1 MGHETSA
8 VAEPDLDF
16 GDQKWLNFDLALS
29 ENTNAKLDR
38 MAKEIGVTK
47 DDVFARAFGL
57 LELAIDAKKEGRR
70 LAVIDADNS
79 IERVIS
85 LD

>member
-1 MGHETSA
+1 MGHEASA
-8 VAEPDLDF
+8 LAEPDLDV
-16 GDQKWLNFDLALS
+16 GDNQWLNFDLALS
-29 ENTNAKLDR
+29 EKTNAKLNR

-47 DDVFARAFGL
+47 DDLFARAFAL
-57 LELAIDAKKEGRR
+57 LELAVDAQKDGKRI
-70 LAVIDADNS
+70 AIVDTDNS